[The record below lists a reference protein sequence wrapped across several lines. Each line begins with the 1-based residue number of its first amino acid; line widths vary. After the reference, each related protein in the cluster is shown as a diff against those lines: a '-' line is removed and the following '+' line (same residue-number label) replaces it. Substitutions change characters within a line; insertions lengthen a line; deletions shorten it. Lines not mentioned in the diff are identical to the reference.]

1 MINGLS
7 EAFVAIQGW
16 LLDRLIQPPLLAMG
30 LGSYLEMAFDG
41 IEFFLC
47 GVLQIGAAY
56 LLLRPLEALRPI
68 DVWPDRR
75 AVRVD
80 VLYSLLDRLG
90 IIPLLV
96 FALLAPLFASFDS
109 WLRFNDII
117 PPQLEDLFPSL
128 ETRPLLSFLIYLL
141 ILDFTEYWRHRL
153 SHRFRWWWAL
163 HAIHHSQ
170 RQMTLWTDSRNHLLD
185 DLTCR
190 MSMPGFRSDALAN
203 CCWSARVTIA
213 GTMHSISRPAAS
225 TATAAILRSSFRSGI
240 NSLRLSI
247 VDRQCPPVASGMGRC
262 PSLRPKAASG
272 VSNTRDF
279 PHWQRLSAR
288 IHADRNRSTEPT
300 TTDSQTPM
308 LDEARAFALTAHGS
322 QMYGDRP
329 YAFHLEA
336 VVSLLSD
343 YGTDAQV
350 VGYLHDV
357 IEDTRV
363 TEDEVLARF
372 GQRVADC
379 VSLLTDSPGA
389 SRAERKAGTYARLAT
404 VAGPAELAL
413 VVKAADRLA
422 NVRSCLV
429 DQRRGLLAV
438 YRKEHPSFRRAAY
451 REGLCEPLWRELDAL
466 LNGD

>member
-1 MINGLS
+1 
-7 EAFVAIQGW
+7 
-16 LLDRLIQPPLLAMG
+16 
-30 LGSYLEMAFDG
+30 
-41 IEFFLC
+41 
-47 GVLQIGAAY
+47 
-56 LLLRPLEALRPI
+56 
-68 DVWPDRR
+68 
-75 AVRVD
+75 
-80 VLYSLLDRLG
+80 
-90 IIPLLV
+90 
-96 FALLAPLFASFDS
+96 
-109 WLRFNDII
+109 
-117 PPQLEDLFPSL
+117 
-128 ETRPLLSFLIYLL
+128 
-141 ILDFTEYWRHRL
+141 
-153 SHRFRWWWAL
+153 
-163 HAIHHSQ
+163 
-170 RQMTLWTDSRNHLLD
+170 
-185 DLTCR
+185 
-190 MSMPGFRSDALAN
+190 
-203 CCWSARVTIA
+203 
-213 GTMHSISRPAAS
+213 
-225 TATAAILRSSFRSGI
+225 
-240 NSLRLSI
+240 
-247 VDRQCPPVASGMGRC
+247 
-262 PSLRPKAASG
+262 
-272 VSNTRDF
+272 
-279 PHWQRLSAR
+279 
-288 IHADRNRSTEPT
+288 
-300 TTDSQTPM
+300 M

-372 GQRVADC
+372 GRRIAEC

-429 DQRRGLLAV
+429 DQYHGLLEV